1 MASNF
6 FIYCIPCFLLL
17 DILCSRPI
25 FLYYMRRI
33 PDSEMLYELVGQKV
47 ERQRR
52 EARLSQTQ
60 LAQRCG
66 FARGSIANIESGRQR
81 PTLHTLWSIADAL
94 SVDMRS
100 LLPSPD
106 EFLMSE
112 VRTANP
118 KITGRLKKAAGES
131 EGQVASFIA
140 SSREEISPNV
150 DVDGE
155 KS

>member
-1 MASNF
+1 
-6 FIYCIPCFLLL
+6 
-17 DILCSRPI
+17 
-25 FLYYMRRI
+25 MRRI
-33 PDSEMLYELVGQKV
+33 PDSERLYELVGQKV

-52 EARLSQTQ
+52 EAKLSQTQ

-81 PTLHTLWSIADAL
+81 PTLHTLWTLADAL
-94 SVDMRS
+94 SIDMRS

-106 EFLMSE
+106 EFLTSE
-112 VRTANP
+112 LGTTNP

-131 EGQVASFIA
+131 QDQVASFIS
-140 SSREEISPNV
+140 SSREEVTSN
-150 DVDGE
+150 VDGE